1 MTETTRRTVIL
12 SAGGAGM
19 AAVLTACAGYG
30 EPAADSGDTSST
42 AASQAPEAAETTAGA
57 DSGGSGANALAKT
70 ADIPEGG
77 GKVFKD
83 EKIVIVQP
91 AAGEFKAFSSVCT
104 HQGCDVDKIADG
116 TIDCPCHGSKFKI
129 TDGSV
134 ANGPA
139 TKPLEEKA
147 IKVDGDSI
155 VLA

>member
-1 MTETTRRTVIL
+1 MTETTRRTVML

-30 EPAADSGDTSST
+30 EPAAGGGETSAT
-42 AASQAPEAAETTAGA
+42 AASEAPGKSADTGAGSGSDSAAE
-57 DSGGSGANALAKT
+57 ALAKT

-83 EKIVIVQP
+83 EKIVITQP
-91 AAGEFKAFSSVCT
+91 TAGQFKAFSSACT
-104 HQGCDVDKIADG
+104 HQGCDVDKVADG

-134 ANGPA
+134 VDGPA
-139 TKPLEEKA
+139 TKPLPEKT

-155 VLA
+155 TLA

>member
-30 EPAADSGDTSST
+30 EPAADGGDTSST
-42 AASQAPEAAETTAGA
+42 ASSQAPEAAETTAGA
-57 DSGGSGANALAKT
+57 EGGDSGAKALAKT

-83 EKIVIVQP
+83 EKIVVVQP

-139 TKPLEEKA
+139 TEPLEEKS

>member
-12 SAGGAGM
+12 GAGGAGV
-19 AAVLTACAGYG
+19 AAVLTACGSSE
-30 EPAADSGDTSST
+30 EPAVSGGDASS
-42 AASQAPEAAETTAGA
+42 AASSQAPAAGA
-57 DSGGSGANALAKT
+57 GDSGANALAKT

-83 EKIVIVQP
+83 QKIVITQP
-91 AAGEFKAFSSVCT
+91 AAGQFKAFSSVCT
-104 HQGCDVDKIADG
+104 HQGCGVDKVVDG

-129 TDGSV
+129 ADGSV

-139 TKPLEEKA
+139 SKPLEEKA

-155 VLA
+155 SLA

>member
-30 EPAADSGDTSST
+30 EPAAEGGDTSST
-42 AASQAPEAAETTAGA
+42 ASSQAPEAAETSAGA
-57 DSGGSGANALAKT
+57 DAGGSANALAKT

-83 EKIVIVQP
+83 EKIVITQP

-155 VLA
+155 ALA

>member
-30 EPAADSGDTSST
+30 APAADGGDTSAT
-42 AASQAPEAAETTAGA
+42 AASQAPEAAETSAGA
-57 DSGGSGANALAKT
+57 EGSSGANALAKT

-83 EKIVIVQP
+83 EKIVITQP
-91 AAGEFKAFSSVCT
+91 TAGEFKAFSSVCT

-139 TKPLEEKA
+139 DKPLEEKA

>member
-30 EPAADSGDTSST
+30 EPAAEGGDTSST
-42 AASQAPEAAETTAGA
+42 ASSQAPEAAETSAGA
-57 DSGGSGANALAKT
+57 DGGGSANALAKT

-83 EKIVIVQP
+83 EKIVITQP

>member
-30 EPAADSGDTSST
+30 EPAAEGEDTSST
-42 AASQAPEAAETTAGA
+42 VSSQAPEAAETTAGA
-57 DSGGSGANALAKT
+57 EGGGSGANALAKT

-116 TIDCPCHGSKFKI
+116 TIDCPCHGSSYRI
-129 TDGSV
+129 ADGSV
-134 ANGPA
+134 AGGPA
-139 TKPLEEKA
+139 SEPLPAKRITVTGGT
-147 IKVDGDSI
+147 IK
-155 VLA
+155 LA

>member
-30 EPAADSGDTSST
+30 EPAADGGDTSAT
-42 AASQAPEAAETTAGA
+42 AASQAPEAAETSAGA
-57 DSGGSGANALAKT
+57 EGNSGANALAKT

-83 EKIVIVQP
+83 EKIVITQP
-91 AAGEFKAFSSVCT
+91 TAGEFKAFSSVCT

-139 TKPLEEKA
+139 DKPLEEKA